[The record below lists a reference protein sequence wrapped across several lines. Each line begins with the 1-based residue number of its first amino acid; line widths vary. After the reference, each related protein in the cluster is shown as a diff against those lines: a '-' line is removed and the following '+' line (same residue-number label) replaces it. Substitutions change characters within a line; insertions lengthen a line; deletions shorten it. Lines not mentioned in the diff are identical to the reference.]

1 MMRPS
6 KFQKC
11 EDFQT
16 GQMLLVEKPI
26 GWTSFDVVNKVR
38 FAIKHK
44 LKVRKI
50 KVGHSGTLDPMAT
63 GLLIICTGKW
73 TKALHELQG
82 LDKEYTGEIT
92 VGATTATY
100 DKEAL
105 PENQKSYTHLTQEMI
120 LSKVDDFQGPLNQV
134 PPIFSAI
141 KKDGVAAYQL
151 ARRGKEIELEPRA
164 VVIHSFVIEQ
174 IDLPK
179 MSFNVHCS
187 KGFYVRS
194 LANDFGHE
202 LGTGGYLSALRRT
215 AIGAYRVEDA
225 WNLDDLIQSIDALD
239 APVEAS

>member
-1 MMRPS
+1 MRPS

-11 EDFQT
+11 EDFSI
-16 GQMLLVEKPI
+16 GQMLLVDKPI

-73 TKALHELQG
+73 TKGLQEFQG
-82 LDKEYTGEIT
+82 LGKEYTGEIT

-100 DKEAL
+100 DGEAD
-105 PENQKSYTHLTQEMI
+105 PENQKPYTHLTKEMI
-120 LSKVDDFQGPLNQV
+120 LSQANEFQGPLNQV

-141 KKDGVAAYQL
+141 KKDGVAAYHL
-151 ARRGKEIELEPRA
+151 ARRGKDVELEPRK
-164 VVIHSFVIEQ
+164 VVIHSFVIEN
-174 IDLPK
+174 INLPK
-179 MSFNVHCS
+179 ISFRVNCS

-194 LANDFGHE
+194 LAHDFGQE

-215 AIGAYRVEDA
+215 AIGSYRVNDA
-225 WNLDDLIQSIDALD
+225 WNLNNLIRSIDALD
-239 APVEAS
+239 APLEVS

>member
-1 MMRPS
+1 MRPS
-6 KFQKC
+6 KFHKC

-16 GQMLLVEKPI
+16 GQMLLVDKPI

-82 LDKEYTGEIT
+82 LDKVYTGEIT

-100 DKEAL
+100 DGEAV
-105 PENQKSYTHLTQEMI
+105 PENQKPYTHLTQEMI
-120 LSKVDDFQGPLNQV
+120 LSQTDEFQGPLNQI

-151 ARRGKEIELEPRA
+151 ARRGKEIELEPRP
-164 VVIHSFVIEQ
+164 VVIHSFQIDR

-179 MSFNVHCS
+179 ISFIVRCS

-194 LANDFGHE
+194 LAHDFGSA

-225 WNLDDLIQSIDALD
+225 WNLEDLIQSIDALD